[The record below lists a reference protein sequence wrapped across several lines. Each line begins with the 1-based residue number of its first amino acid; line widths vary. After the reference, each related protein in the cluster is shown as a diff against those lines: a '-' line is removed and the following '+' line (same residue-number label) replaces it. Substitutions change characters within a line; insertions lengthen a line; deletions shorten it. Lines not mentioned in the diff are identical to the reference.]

1 MVLLQPDVPHT
12 LFGLCVM
19 WIATLSGEP
28 QATLSH
34 RYFLDRI
41 LARLVDR
48 LVGRNIAQK
57 GFVTT
62 MLLLCWQLDSVKTPI
77 WWIQL
82 KVLHTHLTLLGY
94 IFEISYELSSA
105 L

>member
-1 MVLLQPDVPHT
+1 
-12 LFGLCVM
+12 
-19 WIATLSGEP
+19 
-28 QATLSH
+28 
-34 RYFLDRI
+34 
-41 LARLVDR
+41 
-48 LVGRNIAQK
+48 
-57 GFVTT
+57 

-94 IFEISYELSSA
+94 IFAISYELSSA